1 MKKKFTS
8 GKLREEIYDLKE
20 FNDIG
25 GADLGLSL
33 PLIAEID
40 GKCYV
45 VFMVFTVSDEIPGAF
60 VLCMDGKDPEYLDY
74 EEGLDRLGISEDY
87 LNLSDI
93 SYDGS
98 DAFSGDPDGGED
110 IDMDTVPSV
119 VAEIPTDIFE
129 RFDKAYG
136 DGTIDRDAYL
146 EYLDT
151 VMSVSPPELR
161 RYIAFFLI

>member
-8 GKLREEIYDLKE
+8 GGLREEIYDLKE

-25 GADLGLSL
+25 GADPGLSL
-33 PLIAEID
+33 PLIAQID

-60 VLCMDGKDPEYLDY
+60 VFCGDGKEPEYLDY

-93 SYDGS
+93 SYDGG
-98 DAFSGDPDGGED
+98 DAFSGDPDGEEE
-110 IDMDTVPSV
+110 IDMDTDPSV
-119 VAEIPTDIFE
+119 VAEIPSDIFE

-161 RYIAFFLI
+161 RYIALFSF